1 VEQSSEFF
9 VSLPARGDYSGPP
22 KFDVCSAG
30 TAALQL
36 LLQTSHRGCGRGAA
50 GREGKDTLSFTDDR
64 DNRRRRKSDPESDRS
79 ATASRSRKKR
89 QAPGE
94 VGHALRSAYQ
104 RMVEEDIPP
113 EMLDL
118 LGKLG

>member
-1 VEQSSEFF
+1 
-9 VSLPARGDYSGPP
+9 
-22 KFDVCSAG
+22 
-30 TAALQL
+30 
-36 LLQTSHRGCGRGAA
+36 
-50 GREGKDTLSFTDDR
+50 LSFTEDR
-64 DNRRRRKSDPESDRS
+64 DSRRRRKPDSADPHAPS
-79 ATASRSRKKR
+79 ASRSRKKH

-104 RMVEEDIPP
+104 RMIDEDIPP

>member
-1 VEQSSEFF
+1 
-9 VSLPARGDYSGPP
+9 
-22 KFDVCSAG
+22 
-30 TAALQL
+30 
-36 LLQTSHRGCGRGAA
+36 
-50 GREGKDTLSFTDDR
+50 LSFTEDR
-64 DNRRRRKSDPESDRS
+64 DSRRRRKPDSDESRS
-79 ATASRSRKKR
+79 PAASRSRKKR